1 VVVEITYHNRG
12 AYYEAGFAKGL
23 GIPVYF
29 VVRKGFTSLIPD
41 DNSTGRR
48 IHFDIAQIMYR
59 V

>member
-1 VVVEITYHNRG
+1 VEITYHNRG